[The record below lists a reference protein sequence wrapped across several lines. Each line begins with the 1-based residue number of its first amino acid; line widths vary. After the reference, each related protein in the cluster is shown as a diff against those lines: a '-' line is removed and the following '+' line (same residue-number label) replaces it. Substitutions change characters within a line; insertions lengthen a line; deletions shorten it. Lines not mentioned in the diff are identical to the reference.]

1 MATTINERNSKHQGL
16 QIHPSDAGSRV
27 AGPVALVLY
36 LYEDVPAELGM
47 GQVAASINSGYSRDF

>member
-1 MATTINERNSKHQGL
+1 VATTINERNNKHQGL

-47 GQVAASINSGYSRDF
+47 GQVAFF